1 MDESRA
7 SCRTETG
14 KGERG
19 MTKWEYKII
28 NIRSE
33 NYRLDP
39 NAAVEMTRLGDEGWE
54 LVSITSVNFKTG
66 ATDNIAMVFKRPQS

>member
-1 MDESRA
+1 
-7 SCRTETG
+7 
-14 KGERG
+14 

-39 NAAVEMTRLGDEGWE
+39 AAAPQLTELGMQGWE
-54 LVSITSVNFKTG
+54 LVGLTSVNFKTG
-66 ATDNIAMVFKRPQS
+66 ATDNIAMVFKRPLDQ